1 MDFEDACVGPSIID
15 VACCLVGNCFETN
28 PDNHSI
34 AFNVNLMKAFI
45 VGYCKAVKEQD
56 VSTVDLEV
64 VRKEFAALP
73 EVLSAALMLNA
84 R

>member
-28 PDNHSI
+28 PEDNSVTFKI
-34 AFNVNLMKAFI
+34 DLMKNFML
-45 VGYCKAVKEQD
+45 GYFQAVREQGSAANMD
-56 VSTVDLEV
+56 SI
-64 VRKEFAALP
+64 RKEFVALP
-73 EVLSAALMLNA
+73 TVLSAALMLNA